1 MKRLIASIDFLLFY
15 LKEVILAN
23 IRVARDVLTPTSHM
37 NMNPKLVNIEIEQD
51 LTDWQ
56 LTILANL
63 ITMTPG
69 TLSIDIS
76 EDRKSI
82 FIHAMF
88 IESSEALQKEIN
100 ENYVRRIINVF

>member
-1 MKRLIASIDFLLFY
+1 MKKLIAAIEFFIFY

-23 IRVARDVLTPTSHM
+23 IRVAHDVMTPTMHM
-37 NMNPKLVNIEIEQD
+37 NPQLVHIPIERE

-69 TLSIDIS
+69 TLSIDIA
-76 EDRKSI
+76 EDKKSL

-88 IESSEALQKEIN
+88 YESETVLRREVN
-100 ENYVRRIINVF
+100 GNYVRRILNVF